1 MRHRKR
7 KKRFEC
13 RTMGHRKALM
23 RSLLS
28 ALFLHQKIKTTVA
41 RTKEVR
47 RAADKLVTLGKRSTL
62 HARRQAFEV
71 LQDKA
76 LVKKLFE
83 KIAPAFKRRAGG
95 YTRTIRI
102 SPRHGDGAEMAI
114 LELTELIAVPERG
127 KIKPAGKPRQ
137 PLKEEVKPK
146 EKKEK
151 AIPEKKEK
159 AVAEKKEKAV
169 AEKKEK
175 AVPEK
180 KEKKTS
186 GFLEGLRKRFR
197 PNR

>member
-47 RAADKLVTLGKRSTL
+47 RAADKLVTLGKQSTL
-62 HARRQAFEV
+62 HARRQAFEI

-76 LVKKLFE
+76 LVKRLFE
-83 KIAPAFKRRAGG
+83 KIAPAFEKRAGG

-114 LELTELIAVPERG
+114 LELTELIAAPERG

-146 EKKEK
+146 EKREKEK
-151 AIPEKKEK
+151 AI
-159 AVAEKKEKAV
+159 
-169 AEKKEK
+169 
-175 AVPEK
+175 PEK

-197 PNR
+197 TDR

>member
-13 RTMGHRKALM
+13 RTMGHRKAMM
-23 RSLLS
+23 RSLLT

-83 KIAPAFKRRAGG
+83 KIAPAFEKRAGG

-114 LELTELIAVPERG
+114 LELTELIVVPKSG
-127 KIKPAGKPRQ
+127 KIKPVAKPQPRQ
-137 PLKEEVKPK
+137 PKEEVKSK
-146 EKKEK
+146 KEVKSEEKKEK
-151 AIPEKKEK
+151 AI
-159 AVAEKKEKAV
+159 
-169 AEKKEK
+169 
-175 AVPEK
+175 PEK

-186 GFLEGLRKRFR
+186 GFLEGLRKRFKTDR
-197 PNR
+197 

>member
-23 RSLLS
+23 RSLVS
-28 ALFLHQKIKTTVA
+28 ALVLHQKIKTTVA

-47 RAADKLVTLGKRSTL
+47 RAADKLVTLGKQSTL
-62 HARRQAFEV
+62 HARRQAFEI

-76 LVKKLFE
+76 LVKRLFE
-83 KIAPAFKRRAGG
+83 KIAPAFEKRAGG
-95 YTRTIRI
+95 YTRMIRL

-114 LELTELIAVPERG
+114 LELTELIATPKRG

-159 AVAEKKEKAV
+159 
-169 AEKKEK
+169 
-175 AVPEK
+175 
-180 KEKKTS
+180 KTS

>member
-13 RTMGHRKALM
+13 RKMGHRKAMM
-23 RSLLS
+23 RSLLT
-28 ALFLHQKIKTTVA
+28 ALFLYQKIKTTVA

-114 LELTELIAVPERG
+114 LELTELIAEPKIS
-127 KIKPAGKPRQ
+127 KIKPVGKPQ
-137 PLKEEVKPK
+137 PPQPKQEVKPE

-151 AIPEKKEK
+151 AI
-159 AVAEKKEKAV
+159 
-169 AEKKEK
+169 
-175 AVPEK
+175 PEK

-197 PNR
+197 SER